1 MRKSPKER
9 NNAAMTSETLKR
21 PSPAPKAPAQLQ
33 REIDEVLARPAR
45 GADEI
50 ARARGISERRIAA
63 LIANREDV
71 RNTPAWRDAVSENQ
85 MIDLMSRS
93 SEDPYVP
100 SRRRIGIDRSK
111 HTRVEIRWYA
121 IPNQNKASDGFLP
134 MIEEDGRA
142 RGDTWSNRAYDK
154 AEAEAIAKEKA
165 HEAAS
170 RFVGDWNV
178 VVKKGHPPRR

>member
-1 MRKSPKER
+1 
-9 NNAAMTSETLKR
+9 
-21 PSPAPKAPAQLQ
+21 
-33 REIDEVLARPAR
+33 
-45 GADEI
+45 
-50 ARARGISERRIAA
+50 
-63 LIANREDV
+63 
-71 RNTPAWRDAVSENQ
+71 
-85 MIDLMSRS
+85 
-93 SEDPYVP
+93 
-100 SRRRIGIDRSK
+100 
-111 HTRVEIRWYA
+111 
-121 IPNQNKASDGFLP
+121 